1 MPGPADSAEPTEV
14 ERAVAAGRPGDR
26 PGSTTGVARDAGR
39 PGRSAR
45 SVLELKVDAEVSDLL
60 TRIAEQEQ
68 VAGAAQSDLEEFF
81 GWPSWSMDTGLTS
94 AQEKFVEH
102 WSPQRVLDDSRLL
115 RQLVMVLQR
124 WSSTRG
130 DDASLD
136 EALTVLRDLQP
147 Q

>member
-1 MPGPADSAEPTEV
+1 VPGPADTSEPADV
-14 ERAVAAGRPGDR
+14 ERTVGAGPPGGRPR
-26 PGSTTGVARDAGR
+26 PTTRVARDAGR

-60 TRIAEQEQ
+60 TRIVAQEQ
-68 VAGAAQSDLEEFF
+68 VAGAAQSDLEEHF
-81 GWPSWSMDTGLTS
+81 GWPSWSMDTGLTP

-102 WSPQRVLDDSRLL
+102 WSPQRVLDESRLL

-136 EALTVLRDLQP
+136 EALTILRDLQP

>member
-1 MPGPADSAEPTEV
+1 VPGPADPTEPNEV
-14 ERAVAAGRPGDR
+14 EHAVGAGPPGRRPG
-26 PGSTTGVARDAGR
+26 PTPGVARDAGR

-45 SVLELKVDAEVSDLL
+45 SVLALKVDAEVGDLL

-81 GWPSWSMDTGLTS
+81 GWPSWSMDTGLTP

-136 EALTVLRDLQP
+136 EALTILRDLQP

>member
-1 MPGPADSAEPTEV
+1 MPGPADPADPTEV
-14 ERAVAAGRPGDR
+14 EHAVDAGPPVRRPGPAPR
-26 PGSTTGVARDAGR
+26 VARDAGR

-45 SVLELKVDAEVSDLL
+45 SVLELKVDAEVGDLL

-81 GWPSWSMDTGLTS
+81 GWPSWSMDTGLTP

-102 WSPQRVLDDSRLL
+102 WSPQRVLDDARLL

-136 EALTVLRDLQP
+136 EALTILRDLQP

>member
-1 MPGPADSAEPTEV
+1 MPGPADAVEPRDV
-14 ERAVAAGRPGDR
+14 P
-26 PGSTTGVARDAGR
+26 RDAGR

-45 SVLELKVDAEVSDLL
+45 SVLERKVDSEVSDLL
-60 TRIAEQEQ
+60 ARILAQEQ
-68 VAGAAQSDLEEFF
+68 VAAAAQSDLDEFF
-81 GWPSWSMDTGLTS
+81 GWPSWSMDTGLTP
-94 AQEKFVEH
+94 AQETFVEH

-115 RQLVMVLQR
+115 RQLVVILHR

-136 EALTVLRDLQP
+136 EALTILRDLQP